1 MQLFW
6 PVDLAVCENDLNP
19 RLPVETIRELN
30 AQMNCNLYDSADNE
44 LWFELEDIPDHIRT
58 ITDEEFVNEY
68 VD

>member
-19 RLPVETIRELN
+19 RLPVDTIRELN
-30 AQMNCNLYDSADNE
+30 AQMNCNLYDSAENE
-44 LWFELEDIPDHIRT
+44 LWFDLDHIPEHMSVV
-58 ITDEEFVNEY
+58 TDEEFINEY